1 MLSIGIYARLYT
13 KGQKLKNCIYA
24 SGEEYSMANS
34 NREFRKIPSLNFLY
48 EVSKDGRSFRN
59 VKSKKESKILVD
71 YCHLEKVYRYTFV
84 NIKGHTQKVSIS
96 KVVSETFGHNLEDIK
111 DCNIYIV
118 AVPTPVD
125 ENNRP
130 DLKPLWGASETIG
143 KVISKGDIVI
153 YESTVYPGVTEE
165 ELFA

>member
-1 MLSIGIYARLYT
+1 
-13 KGQKLKNCIYA
+13 
-24 SGEEYSMANS
+24 MANS

-96 KVVSETFGHNLEDIK
+96 KVVSETFGYNPEDIK
-111 DCNIYIV
+111 DHDTINDTKKHVYLTNKEGKEFYFESKASVARVLAEEYGTSIEHIRSKLKKKRSHIYGYDV
-118 AVPTPVD
+118 
-125 ENNRP
+125 R
-130 DLKPLWGASETIG
+130 
-143 KVISKGDIVI
+143 
-153 YESTVYPGVTEE
+153 YE
-165 ELFA
+165 

>member
-1 MLSIGIYARLYT
+1 MS
-13 KGQKLKNCIYA
+13 
-24 SGEEYSMANS
+24 NS

-96 KVVSETFGHNLEDIK
+96 KVVSETFGYNPEDIK
-111 DCNIYIV
+111 DHDTINDTKKHVYLTNKEEKEICFDSKASAARALAEEYDTSIEHIRSKLKKKRSHIYGYDV
-118 AVPTPVD
+118 
-125 ENNRP
+125 R
-130 DLKPLWGASETIG
+130 
-143 KVISKGDIVI
+143 
-153 YESTVYPGVTEE
+153 YE
-165 ELFA
+165 